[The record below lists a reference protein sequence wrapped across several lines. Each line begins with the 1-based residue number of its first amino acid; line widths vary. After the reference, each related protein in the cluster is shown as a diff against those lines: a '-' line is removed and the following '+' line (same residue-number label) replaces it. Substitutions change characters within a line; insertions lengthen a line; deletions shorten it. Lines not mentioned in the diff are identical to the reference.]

1 MYLANRS
8 LSQRARH
15 LLIPARGHLRWV
27 GGGGSDTAGRTS
39 ESRTPPRERDPRAQA
54 RQPRAQPR
62 RPDTDPHASW
72 AEASTARAFGRS
84 QGQARRRQR
93 LARERRGAFG
103 SSSTCF
109 ASLSSHSLPAG
120 GARTPVAPPA
130 VIRVLGGRRSSLGS
144 RRLATHALC
153 RGLHCLSVCL
163 SLSVSLIN
171 VYRTITQKS

>member
-27 GGGGSDTAGRTS
+27 GGGERHSGKDLGVPHPAQGARPQGPGPPAAGAASAPRHGPTRVLGRSLHRPRLRPLPGSSAAPPASGP
-39 ESRTPPRERDPRAQA
+39 RTP
-54 RQPRAQPR
+54 R
-62 RPDTDPHASW
+62 RLW
-72 AEASTARAFGRS
+72 QFLYLLCLAF
-84 QGQARRRQR
+84 
-93 LARERRGAFG
+93 
-103 SSSTCF
+103 
-109 ASLSSHSLPAG
+109 SHSLPAG

-130 VIRVLGGRRSSLGS
+130 VIGVLGGRRSSLGS

-153 RGLHCLSVCL
+153 RSLHCLSVCL

>member
-15 LLIPARGHLRWV
+15 LLIPARGHLRRV
-27 GGGGSDTAGRTS
+27 GGGERHSGKDLGVPHPAQGARPQGPGPPAAGAAS
-39 ESRTPPRERDPRAQA
+39 APRHGPTRVL
-54 RQPRAQPR
+54 
-62 RPDTDPHASW
+62 
-72 AEASTARAFGRS
+72 AEASTARAFGRF

-130 VIRVLGGRRSSLGS
+130 VIGVLGGRRSSLGS

-153 RGLHCLSVCL
+153 RSLHCLSVCL